1 MEIKLTKKPKSPIII
16 EGFPGLGL
24 IGTISTEFLI
34 KHLKAKSIG
43 SIWSEKLLPIAA
55 VHDSKVIQPLELFY
69 VEKHNLIII
78 HALSDVRGME
88 WEISKSIRQ
97 LCKILKAKE
106 LITIEGI
113 MSDSEKAKAYFLTN
127 NAKNKKK
134 LEGAKML
141 LLKEGILM
149 GVTAA
154 LLLKDKTVNT
164 TGIFVET
171 HSKLPDSKAAAKIIE
186 VLNEYMGLG
195 VDYKP
200 LLKAAEEFEKK
211 LKSLIDQSKAALGHQ
226 KSKSVDYMG

>member
-127 NAKNKKK
+127 SPKNKKK